1 MESKI
6 ILTLVFVVTAFSI
19 YFCASGVSKLLED
32 YKVVQP
38 EPGIKCIIVS
48 RAMHTSV
55 DCWREQ

>member
-6 ILTLVFVVTAFSI
+6 TLTLVLVVIVFFI
-19 YFCASGVSKLLED
+19 YFGVSVFPKMLKD
-32 YKVVQP
+32 YEVVQP

-55 DCWREQ
+55 DCWSEK

>member
-6 ILTLVFVVTAFSI
+6 ILTLVFTAVVFFI
-19 YFCASGVSKLLED
+19 YFGVSVFPKLLKD
-32 YKVVQP
+32 YEVVQP

-55 DCWREQ
+55 DCWSDK